1 MPRRR
6 PMRPRPII
14 PFVSVAALPE
24 LFAEYNN
31 DKARHVCA
39 KCGHVNREFPVAA
52 WGWDKYA
59 DQSAAAMHRA
69 ASSDRG
75 IARRHNSRRDHA

>member
-1 MPRRR
+1 MPDATEADH
-6 PMRPRPII
+6 
-14 PFVSVAALPE
+14 PFLSVAALPG

-31 DKARHVCA
+31 DKARHICS

-59 DQSAAAMHRA
+59 DQSVGAMAARRTLIDASRA
-69 ASSDRG
+69 A
-75 IARRHNSRRDHA
+75 